1 MTFSLDWTSVG
12 LQKPKL
18 LSFSGLGYLLLAFLL
33 SGCMPTKQNSTSDLD
48 ANGRPAWTQA
58 GFQPKEGIVR
68 SSPLHIQ
75 GREKTREL
83 VLDQSLVE
91 LAKAQFG
98 TEISLHSKVTKSTHS
113 YNDQVGVRESHI
125 DYAEITS
132 ADDTAKVRA
141 QVKTEWYDAVTQRL
155 YLWVVPLQ

>member
-1 MTFSLDWTSVG
+1 MSLDVVPLNQLSWRRVKFALMLFIVSLVG
-12 LQKPKL
+12 LL
-18 LSFSGLGYLLLAFLL
+18 N
-33 SGCMPTKQNSTSDLD
+33 GCMTNSATKTVTD

-58 GFQPKEGIVR
+58 GFQPNEGIVR

-98 TEISLHSKVTKSTHS
+98 TEISLHSKVTKSTQS

-141 QVKTEWYDAVTQRL
+141 QVKAEWYDAVTQRL